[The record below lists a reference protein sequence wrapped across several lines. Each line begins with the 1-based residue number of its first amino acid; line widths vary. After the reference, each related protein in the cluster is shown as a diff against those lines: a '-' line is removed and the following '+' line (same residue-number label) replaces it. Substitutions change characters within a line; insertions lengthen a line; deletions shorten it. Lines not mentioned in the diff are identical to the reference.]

1 MPRRL
6 LRGGLI
12 LRPILASSA
21 SVNIFQDRKESVCPF
36 PPPFIPQHMAA
47 PPNMEAP
54 RMFSSFRAVL
64 FSSANR
70 MLLKDES
77 TGLIIFRLL
86 AGSLLL
92 HHV

>member
-1 MPRRL
+1 
-6 LRGGLI
+6 
-12 LRPILASSA
+12 
-21 SVNIFQDRKESVCPF
+21 
-36 PPPFIPQHMAA
+36 
-47 PPNMEAP
+47 
-54 RMFSSFRAVL
+54 MFSSFRAVL